1 MTPVL
6 HSPGRLAT
14 AAVPVLG
21 FLLTPFL
28 PFVNGVHLW
37 FGVPSELVWTA
48 LCVLATV
55 AALRLVEASYL
66 RAGGRA
72 LDEAEENETGP
83 DEDAVTDAA
92 VATGDHGA
100 VR

>member
-21 FLLTPFL
+21 FLLTPLL

-37 FGVPSELVWTA
+37 FGLPSVLVWTA

-55 AALRLVEASYL
+55 GALRLVEASYL

-72 LDEAEENETGP
+72 LDEAEEDEPGP
-83 DEDAVTDAA
+83 EQGTLAGVTDGRE
-92 VATGDHGA
+92 T

>member
-21 FLLTPFL
+21 FLLTPVL
-28 PFVNGVHLW
+28 PFVNGAHLW
-37 FGVPSELVWTA
+37 FGMPSVLVWTA

-55 AALRLVEASYL
+55 GALRLVEASYL

-72 LDEAEENETGP
+72 LDEAEEAEPAPEQAVVAGAGDRRET
-83 DEDAVTDAA
+83 
-92 VATGDHGA
+92 